1 MMPLV
6 SPWQSVDN
14 SDGAA
19 AAHWAGHN
27 LTPSHS
33 EIPRDI

>member
-6 SPWQSVDN
+6 SPWQVN